1 MLRKLYTNDSQSS
14 MGRQVGIEPTFPPPS
29 FIRPNG
35 GNRPMIPRSE
45 PLSTPDTPREKPL
58 PPVPHQRGKSTR
70 RPRPRHQWLAQTS
83 AACAQS
89 LVSDMTL
96 TINRFLVIQ
105 AGCRVQEIP
114 DTRVIPHLERDIDN
128 SLTFFY
134 WSKVLSIMTAHNF
147 DSVFILRLDLM
158 HLRSRASFAW
168 VTILAEAHTSIG
180 CMEDINYLD
189 LMAMYDSMNS
199 TDHLVK
205 HDVHQVPPGFSGGFS
220 RILTQL
226 QILVG
231 NYESQPVT
239 ILTCLYRLQGC
250 DKEINLP
257 TLYYD
262 SEKVSELALA
272 WTSWL

>member
-1 MLRKLYTNDSQSS
+1 
-14 MGRQVGIEPTFPPPS
+14 
-29 FIRPNG
+29 
-35 GNRPMIPRSE
+35 
-45 PLSTPDTPREKPL
+45 
-58 PPVPHQRGKSTR
+58 
-70 RPRPRHQWLAQTS
+70 
-83 AACAQS
+83 
-89 LVSDMTL
+89 
-96 TINRFLVIQ
+96 
-105 AGCRVQEIP
+105 
-114 DTRVIPHLERDIDN
+114 
-128 SLTFFY
+128 
-134 WSKVLSIMTAHNF
+134 
-147 DSVFILRLDLM
+147 
-158 HLRSRASFAW
+158 
-168 VTILAEAHTSIG
+168 
-180 CMEDINYLD
+180 MEDINYLD

-239 ILTCLYRLQGC
+239 ILTCLYRLEGC

>member
-220 RILTQL
+220 GGQYMGT
-226 QILVG
+226 
-231 NYESQPVT
+231 
-239 ILTCLYRLQGC
+239 
-250 DKEINLP
+250 
-257 TLYYD
+257 
-262 SEKVSELALA
+262 
-272 WTSWL
+272 